1 MSKNI
6 NYRTKLN
13 SETLPKH
20 IAIIMDGNGR
30 WAKKRLL
37 PRTAGHRAGMKSLR
51 KVVETCTEL
60 KIQVLTVYAFSTE
73 NWKRPEG
80 EVSYLME
87 LLVEYLNKEIK
98 ELHDNNVKIQI
109 IGDIQVLNNSCKQ
122 EINRAILMTEN
133 NTGLIFNIALNY
145 GSRTEIIYAIKQVA
159 EQIQANLITIDDINE
174 QMLSNTLYT
183 SNIPDPDLLIRT
195 AGEMR
200 LSNFLLWQIAYS
212 ELWITEKLWP
222 DFGEKDLIKAIVDYQ
237 KRDRRFGGIK

>member
-1 MSKNI
+1 
-6 NYRTKLN
+6 
-13 SETLPKH
+13 
-20 IAIIMDGNGR
+20 MDGNGR